1 MKYPDKILTTT
12 EFVKW
17 VTEKPIPLDKR
28 NLTNC
33 IYSIMYYADIMS
45 KPLELKMFV
54 SEDENDILF
63 KGWECKPERESEEY
77 GIYLLVKSVYPFVYK
92 DGILYDYSSMEGID
106 NIEELL
112 QRVDLI
118 GTDNF
123 WKNILK

>member
-1 MKYPDKILTTT
+1 MIYPDEILTTT
-12 EFVKW
+12 EFIKW
-17 VTEKPIPLDKR
+17 IAENPVSKEAEACLI
-28 NLTNC
+28 C
-33 IYSIMYYADIMS
+33 ISKYADIMS

-92 DGILYDYSSMEGID
+92 DGILYDYSSVEGID

-112 QRVDLI
+112 QRVDFI

-123 WKNILK
+123 WKNIFK